1 MSKTP
6 AGEQETMHLCIY
18 STHPPSRLLPSAA
31 ILSGALQQV
40 EKYDLFVDS
49 AAVNVIISDNIFR
62 IK

>member
-1 MSKTP
+1 MYIFY
-6 AGEQETMHLCIY
+6 LL
-18 STHPPSRLLPSAA
+18 LLPPAA

-49 AAVNVIISDNIFR
+49 TAVNVIISDNIFC